1 MIELSYFTCMLYI
14 HSGKAFSLVP
24 RSGSSVKVEVKY
36 QDHIFFSKHT
46 QKNVINVNRST
57 FDMYDNLYS
66 LPNDKNLGSTKLK
79 TCADNRTMITWIR
92 ENVGYQYFFSSAVFE
107 ENLMYCYSLRIVVVI
122 EQKLWHFVI
131 CLPLMNIILEPQN
144 ICSL

>member
-1 MIELSYFTCMLYI
+1 MLYI

-79 TCADNRTMITWIR
+79 TCADNRTMIT
-92 ENVGYQYFFSSAVFE
+92 
-107 ENLMYCYSLRIVVVI
+107 
-122 EQKLWHFVI
+122 
-131 CLPLMNIILEPQN
+131 
-144 ICSL
+144 